1 MDSLKRIIIIALV
14 LTMVVALLMSIKA
27 KIDTALHDQ
36 IQGTVEIIKANNA
49 KVGAQVSRALESL

>member
-1 MDSLKRIIIIALV
+1 MNSLKRIIIIALV

-27 KIDTALHDQ
+27 KIDTALRDQ